1 MGYGIDG
8 FKQLWGED
16 VLEVVASLIVGAG
29 ALVVLWEGTKIWARS
44 SALEIGSIGLGLAL
58 YAAGTFTARYPQE
71 RLHYLGYGLLSIL
84 LYIGFARDRVS
95 GSSTPTTL
103 HTVLVPALAAV
114 AAGSAVGMADELLQI
129 LWPRRYFDW
138 ADVAMNVV
146 AVSGGLLVAVPLW
159 SALRR
164 DDPSSSTPTRP

>member
-16 VLEVVASLIVGAG
+16 ALEVVASLIVVAG
-29 ALVVLWEGTKIWARS
+29 GLAVLWAGTKIWARCTGVEL
-44 SALEIGSIGLGLAL
+44 ASIALGLAL
-58 YAAGTFTARYPQE
+58 YGAGTFTARYPQE

-84 LYIGFARDRVS
+84 LYIGFRRSRGADS
-95 GSSTPTTL
+95 GRASALRSTL
-103 HTVLVPALAAV
+103 FAAAAAV
-114 AAGSAVGMADELLQI
+114 ALGTAVGFTDELLQI

-146 AVSGGLLVAVPLW
+146 AVSGGLLVAIPLAN
-159 SALRR
+159 ALRR
-164 DDPSSSTPTRP
+164 EDPGPGA